1 VVVSAPGYGGLLGI
15 VPPALRITFGT
26 QHLGKLAMALND
38 LNGFYGKSPINIY
51 KLLMIGD
58 GLPWFTHIMVMGMV
72 SAIRCDWVIEESAA
86 GAADDKSCLVAC
98 ESCE

>member
-1 VVVSAPGYGGLLGI
+1 
-15 VPPALRITFGT
+15 
-26 QHLGKLAMALND
+26 
-38 LNGFYGKSPINIY
+38 
-51 KLLMIGD
+51 MIGD